1 MATVKSTRSAPEG
14 SSSSRVRRSVLSH
27 RPGNAPDASEAGT
40 LVCSV
45 AQFRRL
51 SHFLPSWRAIYGT
64 ALTAQ
69 LALRHQAAEQDS
81 EVADC
86 LRAGVCDPIAD
97 QLRELEDLIVQ
108 FCTAMPE
115 GEP

>member
-1 MATVKSTRSAPEG
+1 MAIAKSTRSAPEG
-14 SSSSRVRRSVLSH
+14 SGSPRERRSVLPH
-27 RPGNAPDASEAGT
+27 RPGTAPGALEAGT

-51 SHFLPSWRAIYGT
+51 SHFLPRWRAIYGT

-69 LALRHQAAEQDS
+69 LALRHQASEQDS

-86 LRAGVCDPIAD
+86 LRVGVCDPIAD

-115 GEP
+115 GKP